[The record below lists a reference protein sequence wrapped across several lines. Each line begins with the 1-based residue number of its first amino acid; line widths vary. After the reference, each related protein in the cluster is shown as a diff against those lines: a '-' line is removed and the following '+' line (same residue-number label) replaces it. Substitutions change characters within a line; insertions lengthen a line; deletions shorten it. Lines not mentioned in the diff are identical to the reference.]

1 MIKELWKWIWEL
13 IRDLF
18 TFEWSHLAYD
28 IQNIWWYLIYGF
40 AFSDI
45 QDMDAYLTKKTNKML
60 DKFIKYHFAFPYW
73 DKDSKQY
80 DKDLYEM
87 KHLSSILF
95 TVEFEDLKPQTQ
107 VKLQNRYVNLLKKYY
122 YTLWF

>member
-13 IRDLF
+13 IRDIF
-18 TFEWSHLAYD
+18 TFEWNHIIYD

-40 AFSDI
+40 TFSDI
-45 QDMDAYLTKKTNKML
+45 QDMDSYLTKKTNKML
-60 DKFIKYHFAFPYW
+60 DKFIKYHFGFPHW
-73 DKDSKQY
+73 DKDSMQY
-80 DKDLYEM
+80 DKDLDEM

-95 TVEFEDLKPQTQ
+95 TAEFEDLKPQIQ
-107 VKLQNRYVNLLKKYY
+107 EKLQNRYVNLLKKYY